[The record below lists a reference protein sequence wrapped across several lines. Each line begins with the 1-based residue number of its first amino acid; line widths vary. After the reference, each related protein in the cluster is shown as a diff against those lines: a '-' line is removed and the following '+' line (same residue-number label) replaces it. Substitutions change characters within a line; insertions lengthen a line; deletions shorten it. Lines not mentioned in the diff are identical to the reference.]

1 MLDRADPRILS
12 RSSIDYAKANAM
24 VVDIVEATKK
34 DKDGGKERER
44 ERE

>member
-1 MLDRADPRILS
+1 VLDRLS
-12 RSSIDYAKANAM
+12 SRPEYYREIDDAKANAM
-24 VVDIVEATKK
+24 VDIVEATKK